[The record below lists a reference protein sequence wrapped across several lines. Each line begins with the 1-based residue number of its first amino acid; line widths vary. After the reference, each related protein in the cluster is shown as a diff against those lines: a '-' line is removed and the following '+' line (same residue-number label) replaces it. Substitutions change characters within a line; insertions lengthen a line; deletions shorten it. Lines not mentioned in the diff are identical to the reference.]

1 MKISF
6 EFEPHERGE
15 IETFARAPEYKNALQ
30 EMDEYLRQKIKYG
43 DMPEGEYDIYCEV
56 RSKLSEITEDL
67 NVYDFT

>member
-15 IETFARAPEYKNALQ
+15 IETFARAPDYKNALR

-43 DMPEGEYDIYCEV
+43 GISEIEYDVYCEI
-56 RSKLSEITEDL
+56 RNKLNELIEGL
-67 NVYDFT
+67 NVYE

>member
-15 IETFARAPEYKNALQ
+15 IETFARAPEYKNALR

-43 DMPEGEYDIYCEV
+43 DMAEIEYDIYCEV
-56 RSKLSEITEDL
+56 RNKLNELTERL
-67 NVYDFT
+67 NVHE

>member
-15 IETFARAPEYKNALQ
+15 IETFARAPDYKNALR

-43 DMPEGEYDIYCEV
+43 DMSEDVYDAYCQVRNKLNELTEG
-56 RSKLSEITEDL
+56 L
-67 NVYDFT
+67 NVYE